1 MTTIDFL
8 TPQNVILDAKA
19 ADKDAVLRLL
29 AQKAASVSDL
39 SDETIYQALVK
50 REQLGC
56 TGVGSGI
63 ALPHARIVG
72 LPRVIGCFLRLA
84 RPVAYEAIDGKP
96 VDLVFLLLLPET
108 GGGNLPI
115 LAAVARLLRDPDK
128 AKSLRAAKDARALY
142 VLLSHGAA
150 QG

>member
-1 MTTIDFL
+1 MNIIDFL
-8 TPQNVILDAKA
+8 SPPNVLVGVKV
-19 ADKDAVLRLL
+19 ADKEALLRLL
-29 AQKAASVSDL
+29 AQRAVAAAGVAED
-39 SDETIYQALVK
+39 TILQALRQ
-50 REQLGC
+50 REHLGS

-63 ALPHARIVG
+63 ALPHARLVD
-72 LPRVIGCFLRLA
+72 LQRPVGCFIRLD
-84 RPVAYEAIDGKP
+84 RPVPFQAVDGKP

-128 AKSLRAAKDARALY
+128 AQGLRAAKDARALY
-142 VLLSHGAA
+142 VLLTHGAA